1 MNLKQEVMVVQLLVK
16 VLKLVFQKM
25 MAQHLQLLVI
35 MQMLLQV
42 AQLH

>member
-1 MNLKQEVMVVQLLVK
+1 MVGTAVGQGAKAGVS
-16 VLKLVFQKM
+16 KM